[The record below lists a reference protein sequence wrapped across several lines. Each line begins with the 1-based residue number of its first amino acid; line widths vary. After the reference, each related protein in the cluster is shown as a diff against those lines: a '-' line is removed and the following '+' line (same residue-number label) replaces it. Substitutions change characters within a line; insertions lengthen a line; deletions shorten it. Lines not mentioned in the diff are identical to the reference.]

1 LSKRFWPHAGGVERY
16 VEDLASEQVRRGHD
30 VRVLTI
36 DRDLVTG
43 LPGRLTRS
51 EYYRGMRI
59 DRVPAIGNS
68 RKQIPIAGFTTIA
81 RDYRWADVVHEHD
94 PRFLFETSLLL
105 RRVANRPL
113 LVHTHGL
120 ILHTESYAGL
130 KKVLLRRYYIPAM
143 SRLSDGIVADSQ
155 GDVDLI
161 RRFAS
166 AVPQN
171 LSLIPNAVDLSAYTS
186 ISDSTEPGLIVNFGR
201 IAVHK
206 GLDQLLRTVARLRN
220 PWRLEIAGTGPPD
233 LISNLRGLAC
243 ELGVQ
248 DSVRWLGRV
257 SGAELRDLLGRA
269 AVVAFPSTF
278 EGFGIALL
286 EGAAAGRPLVASD
299 IPTHREILGQELSTA
314 HIVDFN
320 SPEAAMAIERLLR
333 ATPSE
338 RNTLSETLRG
348 RASLFSLNSMV
359 DSIEQLYDRVSV
371 RNRRRDRGR

>member
-1 LSKRFWPHAGGVERY
+1 LTKRFWPYAGGVERY
-16 VEDLASEQVRRGHD
+16 VEDLASEQVRRGHN
-30 VRVLTI
+30 VRILTI

-43 LPGRLTRS
+43 LPGRLARS
-51 EYYRGMRI
+51 EYYRGTRI
-59 DRVPAIGNS
+59 DRVPAIGTS
-68 RKQIPIAGFTTIA
+68 RKQIPIGGFATIVG
-81 RDYRWADVVHEHD
+81 DYRWADVVHEHD
-94 PRFLFETSLLL
+94 PRFLFETSLIL
-105 RRVANRPL
+105 RRVIGRPL
-113 LVHTHGL
+113 FVHSHGL
-120 ILHTESYAGL
+120 ILHTASYAGL
-130 KKVLLRRYYIPAM
+130 KNMLLRMYYIPAM
-143 SRLSDGIVADSQ
+143 SRLTDGIVSGSQ
-155 GDVDLI
+155 GDTDLI
-161 RRFAS
+161 MRFAS
-166 AVPQN
+166 AIPQN
-171 LSLIPNAVDLSAYTS
+171 LSLIPSAVDLSAYTS
-186 ISDSTEPGLIVNFGR
+186 LPDATEPGLIVNFGR
-201 IAVHK
+201 IAAHK
-206 GLDQLLRTVARLRN
+206 GIDQLLRTVARLRG
-220 PWRLEIAGTGPPD
+220 PWRLEIAGAGPPD
-233 LISNLRGLAC
+233 LISDLRDLAF

-257 SGAELRDLLGRA
+257 SGTELRDLLGRA

-286 EGAAAGRPLVASD
+286 EAAASGRPLVASD

-348 RASLFSLNSMV
+348 RAPLFSLNSMV